1 VSNSIA
7 SVRNCRRKVAV
18 ALLSSVVVTGWLIA
32 VPTSVAHAD
41 CTGSDFGAGSGCPP
55 PDDSSGS
62 GGSGGGES
70 WPPTAV
76 DWPPSQS
83 SDSGGGGGGKG
94 KAATPIVLPDGQTAP
109 SVKPSSGTSDSDDT
123 STPPT
128 PIVPVGS
135 VSAGPTPTVIVA
147 PIASTP

>member
-1 VSNSIA
+1 MSNSVA
-7 SVRNCRRKVAV
+7 SVHDRHRKVAAAWLSA
-18 ALLSSVVVTGWLIA
+18 ALVTGWLIA
-32 VPTSVAHAD
+32 APAGVAHAD

-62 GGSGGGES
+62 GGGGGES
-70 WPPTAV
+70 WPPTSV
-76 DWPPSQS
+76 DWPPSQT
-83 SDSGGGGGGKG
+83 SDSNGGGKG
-94 KAATPIVLPDGQTAP
+94 KAATPIVLPNGQPTP
-109 SVKPSSGTSDSDDT
+109 SAKPSSGTSDSDDT
-123 STPPT
+123 STPST